1 LDADMGTATASLEW
15 SNDGGKTFPFSRAPI
30 SPSAETSQG
39 NAPRYM
45 WRQLGMGRQRTFRIK
60 TTSSTELV
68 RYINAYMGVAP
79 GIEQ

>member
-1 LDADMGTATASLEW
+1 
-15 SNDGGKTFPFSRAPI
+15 
-30 SPSAETSQG
+30 
-39 NAPRYM
+39 M

-79 GIEQ
+79 GTEQ